1 MPVVVIGTNL
11 IYITIE
17 IYMVMFIGIVKVIHS
32 CKTLPE
38 KSKMHPLL
46 IKGMHLL

>member
-1 MPVVVIGTNL
+1 MPIVMIRTNL
-11 IYITIE
+11 VYMTAK
-17 IYMVMFIGIVKVIHS
+17 IYMIMFIGIVKVIHS